1 MWINLN
7 ARQYKYKDERALLS
21 GHDYTFKD
29 RFLVDKRVYTHV
41 LDTFYRQLNNEES
54 GRIRVTRKRN
64 VTGLSNA
71 IIAGKVRRGERKL
84 RWGWGNLSNF
94 FPRFFSLFLSFFPSL
109 SFSFRRYG
117 YERKKLHSHEFIV
130 VGYNIVMASVI
141 IFSRRRNGSRRIK
154 ARRVETARGLS
165 NARRTRY
172 EACNGVQPFPLH
184 FLWAQLRFARPQ

>member
-1 MWINLN
+1 M
-7 ARQYKYKDERALLS
+7 DGRALLS

-71 IIAGKVRRGERKL
+71 IIAGKVRRGERKV
-84 RWGWGNLSNF
+84 RWGEVTCPIFS
-94 FPRFFSLFLSFFPSL
+94 PRFFSLFLSFFPSL
-109 SFSFRRYG
+109 FFSFRRYG

-130 VGYNIVMASVI
+130 VGYNIVIASVI

>member
-71 IIAGKVRRGERKL
+71 IIAGKVRRGERKV

-109 SFSFRRYG
+109 PFSFRRYG
-117 YERKKLHSHEFIV
+117 YERKKLHLHEFIV